1 MKKNRTDNNLIHTA
15 SASLLIVLFLTLSVA
30 CNKAQKNAPASENNI
45 DAARNFIRAAL
56 DGKFNEARN
65 FMLADSL
72 NNNYLDVVGRSYENL
87 DPSIKDSYKGS
98 TIIIKNTN
106 ELNDSVS
113 VIVYANSYKN
123 DFDTLKVVRKDGQWL
138 VDLKYLYL
146 HDTENQ
152 AKND

>member
-1 MKKNRTDNNLIHTA
+1 MRKNKTDSKYQYKRAAQLFT
-15 SASLLIVLFLTLSVA
+15 LLFLLVITS
-30 CNKAQKNAPASENNI
+30 CNEVEKKAPASENNI

-56 DGKFNEARN
+56 DGKFNEARS

-72 NNNYLDVVGRSYENL
+72 NNNYLDVVSRAYENL

-106 ELNDSVS
+106 EINDSVS

-123 DFDTLKVVRKDGQWL
+123 DNDTLKVIRKDGQWL
-138 VDLKYLYL
+138 VDFKYLYL
-146 HDTENQ
+146 HDSENQ
-152 AKND
+152 VKK

>member
-1 MKKNRTDNNLIHTA
+1 MKKNRTDNKLAKTA
-15 SASLLIVLFLTLSVA
+15 SASILITLCVILTFS
-30 CNKAQKNAPASENNI
+30 CNPAEKKAPASENNI

-152 AKND
+152 AKK

>member
-1 MKKNRTDNNLIHTA
+1 MKKNRTDNNLLHTA
-15 SASLLIVLFLTLSVA
+15 SASLIIVLLLTLSVA
-30 CNKAQKNAPASENNI
+30 CNQAQKNAPASENNI

-65 FMLADSL
+65 FMLADSI
-72 NNNYLDVVGRSYENL
+72 NNNYLDVVSRSYENL

-123 DFDTLKVVRKDGQWL
+123 DNDTLKVIKNDGQWL

-152 AKND
+152 AKK